1 MESRGDNHHTFAYV
15 YVFVCLCH
23 RYTRAHRG
31 QKSVSDPLDL
41 ELQGVVSSQAWM
53 LETKLQ
59 SSEEENAQFTAESS
73 LQTAIPLSHTQ
84 KLLV

>member
-1 MESRGDNHHTFAYV
+1 MCMCLYV
-15 YVFVCLCH
+15 YATGTQEH
-23 RYTRAHRG
+23 TGA
-31 QKSVSDPLDL
+31 KSVSDPLDL
-41 ELQGVVSSQAWM
+41 ELQGVVSSQARM

-59 SSEEENAQFTAESS
+59 SSEEQHAQFTAESS